1 MITENLT
8 RGRNMDT
15 RRNFLKLAG
24 LGGLTTIATFKG
36 AQALADCD
44 FRQTPKQPLGPFYPK
59 EFPIDT
65 DVDLTKLGNRS
76 ARAKGELVI
85 VSGVVTDDF
94 CRPIKGAI
102 VEIWQACHTGRY
114 NHPSDT
120 SENPLDPD
128 FQYYGTMK
136 TNEKGEYFFKT
147 IKPGAYLA
155 TETWRRPPHIHYKVS
170 LRGYQELVTQLY
182 FAGDS
187 LNQHDRILQ
196 ELDGDDKK
204 KVVVNFERDH
214 SDGESI
220 LKGVFDMTLKKA

>member
-1 MITENLT
+1 
-8 RGRNMDT
+8 MDT

-36 AQALADCD
+36 AGALANCD
-44 FRQTPKQPLGPFYPK
+44 FRQTPVQPLGPFYPK
-59 EFPIDT
+59 DFPVDT
-65 DVDLTKLGNRS
+65 DVDLTKLGNRA

-128 FQYYGTMK
+128 FQYYGTMR
-136 TNEKGEYFFKT
+136 TNESGEYFFKT

-196 ELDGDDKK
+196 ELNGDDQK
-204 KVVVNFERDH
+204 KVVVSFERDLNG
-214 SDGESI
+214 SESI
-220 LKGVFDMTLKKA
+220 LKGVFDITLKKA

>member
-1 MITENLT
+1 
-8 RGRNMDT
+8 MDT

>member
-1 MITENLT
+1 
-8 RGRNMDT
+8 MDT

-120 SENPLDPD
+120 SENPLDPN
-128 FQYYGTMK
+128 FQYYGTMR
-136 TNEKGEYFFKT
+136 TNERGEYFFKT

-155 TETWRRPPHIHYKVS
+155 SETWRRPPHIHYKVS

-196 ELDGDDKK
+196 ELDGDDQK
-204 KVVVNFERDH
+204 KVVVNFERD
-214 SDGESI
+214 DIGGESV
-220 LKGVFDMTLKKA
+220 LKGVFDITLKKA

>member
-1 MITENLT
+1 
-8 RGRNMDT
+8 MDT

-36 AQALADCD
+36 AEALANCD
-44 FRQTPKQPLGPFYPK
+44 FRQTPVQPLGPFYPK
-59 EFPIDT
+59 DFPIDT

-128 FQYYGTMK
+128 FQYYGTMR
-136 TNEKGEYFFKT
+136 TNERGEYFFKT

-155 TETWRRPPHIHYKVS
+155 SETWRRPPHIHYKVS

-187 LNQHDRILQ
+187 LNHHDRILQ
-196 ELDGDDKK
+196 ELTGDDQK
-204 KVVVNFERDH
+204 KVVVNFERDL
-214 SDGESI
+214 SEGESVLRGI
-220 LKGVFDMTLKKA
+220 FDISLKKA

>member
-65 DVDLTKLGNRS
+65 DVDLTRLGNRS

-128 FQYYGTMK
+128 FQYYGTMR
-136 TNEKGEYFFKT
+136 TNERGEYFFKT

-155 TETWRRPPHIHYKVS
+155 SETWRRPPHIHYKVS

-196 ELDGDDKK
+196 ELEGEDQK

-214 SDGESI
+214 NEGESI
-220 LKGVFDMTLKKA
+220 LKGVFDITLKKA

>member
-128 FQYYGTMK
+128 FQYYGTMR
-136 TNEKGEYFFKT
+136 TNERGEYFFKT

-155 TETWRRPPHIHYKVS
+155 SETWRRPPHIHYKVS

-196 ELDGDDKK
+196 ELDGDDQK

-214 SDGESI
+214 NEGESI
-220 LKGVFDMTLKKA
+220 LKGVFDITLKKV

>member
-1 MITENLT
+1 MES
-8 RGRNMDT
+8 

-24 LGGLTTIATFKG
+24 LGGLTTIATLKG
-36 AQALADCD
+36 SQALANCD

-76 ARAKGELVI
+76 ERAKGELVI

-128 FQYYGTMK
+128 FQYYGTMR
-136 TNEKGEYFFKT
+136 TNERGEYFFKT

-187 LNQHDRILQ
+187 LNYHDRILQ
-196 ELDGDDKK
+196 ELHGDDQK
-204 KVVVNFERDH
+204 KVVVNFEQGQ
-214 SDGESI
+214 SEGESV
-220 LKGVFDMTLKKA
+220 LKGVFDITLKKA